1 MFKGSYL
8 FQTIILGIHVS
19 FRGCNKRGA
28 KHMLVELER
37 HPKDAQG
44 WSPYATSE
52 YPLPPIIMFFRGKWV
67 YLQYIYI
74 HIYIAIFHFHDYG
87 RKSWV

>member
-1 MFKGSYL
+1 
-8 FQTIILGIHVS
+8 
-19 FRGCNKRGA
+19 
-28 KHMLVELER
+28 MLVELER

-74 HIYIAIFHFHDYG
+74 YSHFPLPRLWEKELGLRPLVGIFVSFHLG
-87 RKSWV
+87 WFSTEP